1 MGRTHPIPSPTHPI
15 PFHTHPQPIPSR
27 FAWVKR
33 KFGFT
38 IERLA
43 LWHPSVPPDPTIGI
57 PSPSHPIPQRW
68 SSVEAEESEGE
79 EEAGRGGAGS
89 CTSYRG
95 ATQVYVWVDHC
106 EAPRGAP
113 CAAIAFIHHA
123 SSRILAEMPQLIAPE
138 SDAATI

>member
-43 LWHPSVPPDPTIGI
+43 LWHPSVPPDLTIGI
-57 PSPSHPIPQRW
+57 PSPSHPIPKRW

-79 EEAGRGGAGS
+79 EEAGRDSTGS
-89 CTSYRG
+89 CTPSRG
-95 ATQVYVWVDHC
+95 TTQVYVWVDHSG
-106 EAPRGAP
+106 APRGAP
-113 CAAIAFIHHA
+113 CAAIAFIHHS
-123 SSRILAEMPQLIAPE
+123 SSRILAEMPHLIAPE